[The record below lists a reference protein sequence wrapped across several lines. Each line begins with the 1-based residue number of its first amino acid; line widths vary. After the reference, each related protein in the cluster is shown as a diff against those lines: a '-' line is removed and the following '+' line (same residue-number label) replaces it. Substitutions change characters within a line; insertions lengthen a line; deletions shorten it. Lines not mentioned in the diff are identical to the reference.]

1 MPLADAYAA
10 CARLAAA
17 HYENF
22 PVASRLVPSRM
33 RPHIAAVYAFA
44 RVADD
49 FADEDGYTL
58 AERHA
63 LLQDWHRRLLRAAGC
78 EIAGTE
84 VAAPHRPVPAP
95 HRFVPAP
102 HQHASRSQEPAFTPQ
117 RLDGVQRPVLN
128 VEGQLQPAASE
139 SPNVRERLEN
149 VEPGLQSRRTAVDPD
164 LIFLALAHTIQS
176 CSLEVGLFEDL
187 LSAFRQDTVV
197 KRYATWDDVLD
208 YCRRSANP
216 VGRLVLRIAGYRD
229 PDLDRS
235 SDALCTA
242 LQLTNFWQDLAVDWR
257 RGRLYIPL
265 AERDAAGARDVDLD
279 AARITPA
286 WQAALGRA
294 TARTRELFERGRPV
308 CDGVH
313 GRLMYELR
321 LTWLGATR
329 ILDRLEASRFDV
341 FERRP
346 SLGAADAPRLGGGL
360 ITWRRR
366 IA

>member
-1 MPLADAYAA
+1 
-10 CARLAAA
+10 
-17 HYENF
+17 
-22 PVASRLVPSRM
+22 
-33 RPHIAAVYAFA
+33 
-44 RVADD
+44 
-49 FADEDGYTL
+49 
-58 AERHA
+58 
-63 LLQDWHRRLLRAAGC
+63 
-78 EIAGTE
+78 
-84 VAAPHRPVPAP
+84 
-95 HRFVPAP
+95 
-102 HQHASRSQEPAFTPQ
+102 
-117 RLDGVQRPVLN
+117 
-128 VEGQLQPAASE
+128 
-139 SPNVRERLEN
+139 
-149 VEPGLQSRRTAVDPD
+149 VDPD
-164 LIFLALAHTIQS
+164 LIFLALAHTMKS

-321 LTWLGATR
+321 LTWLGARR

-346 SLGAADAPRLGGGL
+346 SLRAADAPRLVGGL

>member
-1 MPLADAYAA
+1 VPLADAYAA

-22 PVASRLVPSRM
+22 PVASHLVPSRM

-44 RVADD
+44 RTADD
-49 FADEDGYTL
+49 FADDDGYTL

-63 LLQDWHRRLLRAAGC
+63 LLEDWHRRLLRAAGS

-84 VAAPHRPVPAP
+84 V
-95 HRFVPAP
+95 PAP
-102 HQHASRSQEPAFTPQ
+102 HQPASPQ
-117 RLDGVQRPVLN
+117 HQPWAN
-128 VEGQLQPAASE
+128 VD
-139 SPNVRERLEN
+139 
-149 VEPGLQSRRTAVDPD
+149 PGLQSRRTAVDPD
-164 LIFLALAHTIQS
+164 LIFLALAHTMKS

-229 PDLDRS
+229 VALDRS

-242 LQLTNFWQDLAVDWR
+242 LQLTNFWQDLAIDWR

-265 AERDAAGARDVDLD
+265 AERDAAGARDADLD
-279 AARITPA
+279 AARMTPA
-286 WQAALGRA
+286 WQAALGQA

-329 ILDRLEASRFDV
+329 ILDQLEASRFDV
-341 FERRP
+341 FNRRP
-346 SLGAADAPRLGGGL
+346 SLRAADAPRLVGEL

-366 IA
+366 VA

>member
-44 RVADD
+44 RTADD

-63 LLQDWHRRLLRAAGC
+63 LLEDWHRRLLRAAGS
-78 EIAGTE
+78 EIAATE
-84 VAAPHRPVPAP
+84 
-95 HRFVPAP
+95 VPAP
-102 HQHASRSQEPAFTPQ
+102 HQPASPR
-117 RLDGVQRPVLN
+117 R
-128 VEGQLQPAASE
+128 QPWAT
-139 SPNVRERLEN
+139 

-164 LIFLALAHTIQS
+164 LIFLALAHTMKS
-176 CSLEVGLFEDL
+176 CSLEAGLFEDL

-197 KRYATWDDVLD
+197 RRYATWDDVLD

-229 PDLDRS
+229 LDLDKS

-242 LQLTNFWQDLAVDWR
+242 LQLTNFWQDLAIDWR

-265 AERDAAGARDVDLD
+265 AERDAAGARDADLD
-279 AARITPA
+279 AARMTPA
-286 WQAALGRA
+286 WQAALGQA

-341 FERRP
+341 FNRRP
-346 SLGAADAPRLGGGL
+346 SLRAADAPRLVGQL
-360 ITWRRR
+360 ITGRRR
-366 IA
+366 VA

>member
-1 MPLADAYAA
+1 VPLADAYAA

-22 PVASRLVPSRM
+22 PVASRLVPSGM

-63 LLQDWHRRLLRAAGC
+63 LLEDWHRRLLRAAGSQ
-78 EIAGTE
+78 IAGTE
-84 VAAPHRPVPAP
+84 VPAPHRPVPAA
-95 HRFVPAP
+95 RQPACRSLEP
-102 HQHASRSQEPAFTPQ
+102 ASRSQEPAFTPQ
-117 RLDGVQRPVLN
+117 RRHGVERPVE
-128 VEGQLQPAASE
+128 VRPGLQPAASE
-139 SPNVRERLEN
+139 SRNVRQRSEN
-149 VEPGLQSRRTAVDPD
+149 VKPGLQSGRTAVDPD
-164 LIFLALAHTIQS
+164 LIFLALAHTMKS

-286 WQAALGRA
+286 WQAVLGQA

-346 SLGAADAPRLGGGL
+346 SLRAADAPRLVGGL

>member
-1 MPLADAYAA
+1 VSLADAYAA

-63 LLQDWHRRLLRAAGC
+63 LLEDWHRRLLRAAGR
-78 EIAGTE
+78 EVAGTE
-84 VAAPHRPVPAP
+84 
-95 HRFVPAP
+95 VPAP
-102 HQHASRSQEPAFTPQ
+102 HQRVPEP
-117 RLDGVQRPVLN
+117 RR
-128 VEGQLQPAASE
+128 
-139 SPNVRERLEN
+139 RERSEN
-149 VEPGLQSRRTAVDPD
+149 VEPGLQDRRTAVDPD
-164 LIFLALAHTIQS
+164 LIFLALAHTMKS

-346 SLGAADAPRLGGGL
+346 SLRAADAPRLVAGL